1 MIQELQKARR
11 FKAKLQKGDVCLGVQ
26 IALTDPAIA
35 EIFGRAGFDWLS
47 IDTEHNAHTMLT
59 VRSMLQ
65 AVVHTQAVAVARPLR
80 LEPEEISRLLDLGS
94 PGVFCPFINN
104 QEEARRLVQA
114 CRYPPAGTRGYGP
127 YRASAYGF
135 DSEEYFSQANDA
147 MICIPIVES
156 KEAIENIEDIVSVDG
171 IEGVVVGPMDLSMS
185 LGCFK
190 KFEDHTYLSAV
201 EKVSMACKKYHK
213 AMGTGCASL
222 EYAKQ
227 RIETGDTLMLL
238 AGDDVFLAREA
249 TRCLKL
255 LRV

>member
-1 MIQELQKARR
+1 M
-11 FKAKLQKGDVCLGVQ
+11 
-26 IALTDPAIA
+26 DPAIA

-47 IDTEHNAHTMLT
+47 IDTEHNAHTTLT

-65 AVVHTQAVAVARPLR
+65 AALHTPAVVLVRPLR
-80 LEPEEISRLLDLGS
+80 LDPDEIRRFLDLGS

-104 QEEARRLVQA
+104 HEDASRLVQA
-114 CRYPPAGTRGYGP
+114 CRYAPAGIRGYGP
-127 YRASAYGF
+127 YRASSYGF

-156 KEAIENIEDIVSVDG
+156 NEAIENIEDIVSVDG
-171 IEGVVVGPMDLSMS
+171 IEGVVVGPMDLSIS

-190 KFEDHTYLSAV
+190 KFEDDTYLAAV
-201 EKVSMACKKYHK
+201 EKVRKACKKYAK
-213 AMGTGCASL
+213 AMGTGCTSL
-222 EYAKQ
+222 EHAKQ
-227 RIETGDTLMLL
+227 CAEKGDTLLLL

-255 LRV
+255 LRD